1 MEILKRT
8 QGRTLYIA
16 FNKSIQ
22 TETQEKFEK
31 NNLPQGKALT
41 LHALG
46 YSALR
51 AAYTKIE
58 LSDSKNWDMIKE
70 LEKRLPIYFNLKSG
84 FYKNYEEIMKLKFCL
99 IDMND
104 VSRSYLED
112 DPDTIF
118 NIMEG
123 MDKSKF
129 DNDNVDLGLLWSELK
144 VIRDEFEQ
152 KRPLVIDFNDMI
164 YLPAKYNIY
173 IPIQPKYLLLDEA
186 QDFNLTQ
193 HKLIDNLI
201 SQGDIEK
208 WIAVGDRNQCQPKGT
223 KILMRDLTEKN
234 IEDLQIGD
242 EVISYHKEKTQF
254 VGFGKSY
261 NSRGYKVLDKKIS
274 SRADTVFTVNLSTGH
289 KSSYTSNHKCYLQ
302 FNEEKL
308 KGKYA
313 VYLMRKGKSFRI
325 GISPCYSKFKS
336 NAFGPV
342 IRARAE
348 GADSLWILKVFNT
361 RKEAYLH
368 EQILS
373 YKFKIPQMMFTLK
386 NNSMM
391 TQENLDIFWYEMK
404 DLTANGKNILRWFNR
419 QIEFP
424 LWTNTG
430 NSQGGLGNSWKLSS
444 KAMFKTQACN
454 ILPEVMDMCIFD
466 INNKDSKGRVVKKI
480 VSIEFLE
487 VDMKVEE
494 FVSLDIEENHN
505 YVADGILTSN
515 SIYGFSGAY
524 AESFDLFKS
533 KDNTIELP
541 LDICYRCPV
550 LITEEANKVYDVM
563 ISFKQEPGVILESS
577 DKKILKEHLNSL
589 VICRNKR
596 QLIQL
601 YFDLLAMDIPSKIMG
616 DDIKGSIIRFLNSY
630 KKYTIKS
637 ALEDIDSEI
646 YKLKKKESKTQ
657 KQIFLLDSLQENRK
671 ILVLL
676 HSNLGIRPNQ
686 LVSDLIQ
693 GFLSIFENK
702 NSSMT
707 LCTIHKSKGLEAD
720 TVVFLNKNLIPHK
733 FAKSQQQLIQERN
746 LLYVA
751 LTRAKKNLIYLNL
764 KDYN

>member
-1 MEILKRT
+1 MQPSDKQLAIYKEWETSNRNILIQAVAGSGKTTTLVEILKRT
-8 QGRTLYIA
+8 QGKTLYIA

-118 NIMEG
+118 NIMED

-144 VIRDEFEQ
+144 IIRDEFEQ

-208 WIAVGDRNQCQPKGT
+208 WIAVGDRNQ
-223 KILMRDLTEKN
+223 
-234 IEDLQIGD
+234 
-242 EVISYHKEKTQF
+242 
-254 VGFGKSY
+254 
-261 NSRGYKVLDKKIS
+261 
-274 SRADTVFTVNLSTGH
+274 
-289 KSSYTSNHKCYLQ
+289 
-302 FNEEKL
+302 
-308 KGKYA
+308 
-313 VYLMRKGKSFRI
+313 
-325 GISPCYSKFKS
+325 
-336 NAFGPV
+336 
-342 IRARAE
+342 
-348 GADSLWILKVFNT
+348 
-361 RKEAYLH
+361 
-368 EQILS
+368 
-373 YKFKIPQMMFTLK
+373 
-386 NNSMM
+386 
-391 TQENLDIFWYEMK
+391 
-404 DLTANGKNILRWFNR
+404 
-419 QIEFP
+419 
-424 LWTNTG
+424 
-430 NSQGGLGNSWKLSS
+430 
-444 KAMFKTQACN
+444 
-454 ILPEVMDMCIFD
+454 
-466 INNKDSKGRVVKKI
+466 
-480 VSIEFLE
+480 
-487 VDMKVEE
+487 
-494 FVSLDIEENHN
+494 
-505 YVADGILTSN
+505 

-550 LITEEANKVYDVM
+550 SITKEANKVYDVM
-563 ISFKQEPGVILESS
+563 IPFKEELGLILTSVN
-577 DKKILKEHLNSL
+577 KKILKQYPDAL

-601 YFDLLAMDIPSKIMG
+601 YFDLLTMDIPSKIMG

-637 ALEDIDSEI
+637 TLEDIDSEI
-646 YKLKKKESKTQ
+646 QDLKQKEHKTQ
-657 KQIFLLDSLQENRK
+657 KQIFLLDSLQENKK

-676 HSNLGIRPNQ
+676 HTNLGIRANQ

-693 GFLSIFENK
+693 SFLKIFENN
-702 NSSMT
+702 NSSMI

-720 TVVFLNKNLIPHK
+720 TVVFLNKDLIPHK
-733 FAKSQQQLIQERN
+733 FARSPQQLIQERN